1 MAGYGRAGMQSG
13 PKTGDDMIHAWLRLA
28 SAALCAAFLCFQ
40 PARADGPLTTL
51 ATFPGTDTQLEV
63 QTFEQNNKKVGLIE
77 MAAGPD
83 HASFIIDAALS
94 EQVLDIWN
102 KAKSKQAGSWSP
114 VGTIT
119 ENRASNAASIAVSAG
134 FGVRLIL
141 SDPKQGSFT
150 HVIARDDMAAFEA
163 ALQKIASFLKS

>member
-1 MAGYGRAGMQSG
+1 MGRAGTQAGSR
-13 PKTGDDMIHAWLRLA
+13 TGDDMIHPWRRFA
-28 SAALCAAFLCFQ
+28 SAALFAAFLCSQ
-40 PARADGPLTTL
+40 PAHADGPLTTL
-51 ATFPGTDTQLEV
+51 ATFPGTDTQLEI
-63 QTFEQNNKKVGLIE
+63 QTFEQSNKKVGLIE
-77 MAAGPD
+77 LSAGPD

-94 EQVLDIWN
+94 EQVLEIWN

-150 HVIARDDMAAFEA
+150 HVIARDDMTAFEA
-163 ALQKIASFLKS
+163 ALQKVASFLKP